1 MANTK
6 EEVDISEMY
15 AKECLLS
22 KDEFIK
28 SFEINENGL
37 SSEEA
42 NEKLHMYG
50 LNEITRY

>member
-6 EEVDISEMY
+6 EEVDISKMY
-15 AKECLLS
+15 EKECLLS

-28 SFEINENGL
+28 DFEINENGL

-42 NEKLHMYG
+42 SAKLHIYG
-50 LNEITRY
+50 LNEITRR

>member
-1 MANTK
+1 MLNTK
-6 EEVDISEMY
+6 DEVDILKMY
-15 AKECLLS
+15 GKECLLS

-28 SFEINENGL
+28 DFEINLNGL

-50 LNEITRY
+50 FNEITRH